1 MTGELGRARAA
12 LSDQARMARE
22 LEIAAQIQPALLPPK
37 PSHPDF
43 EFAGRMLPADEVG
56 GDFYDVLSS
65 RRTTRCGSVSVTY
78 RERRRRGGW

>member
-22 LEIAAQIQPALLPPK
+22 LELPRKSSARCCPRR
-37 PSHPDF
+37 PQHPDF

-56 GDFYDVLSS
+56 GDFYDVMSEPTQGALWISI
-65 RRTTRCGSVSVTY
+65 GDVSGHGVA
-78 RERRRRGGW
+78 RAS